1 MNEKQLIK
9 DLKISQWMSCL
20 FLLIAF
26 VSSIAFV
33 FVSNGIVSRII
44 FSIMS
49 LSSLLTLSYMMLSIL
64 EEGRLQYIKI
74 MKQLKRR

>member
-26 VSSIAFV
+26 VFSIAFV